1 MRGGASTNEKKG
13 EKQEL
18 FFLCS
23 VAAAPMNP
31 AQGVIPAKAH

>member
-23 VAAAPMNP
+23 VAAAPMTP